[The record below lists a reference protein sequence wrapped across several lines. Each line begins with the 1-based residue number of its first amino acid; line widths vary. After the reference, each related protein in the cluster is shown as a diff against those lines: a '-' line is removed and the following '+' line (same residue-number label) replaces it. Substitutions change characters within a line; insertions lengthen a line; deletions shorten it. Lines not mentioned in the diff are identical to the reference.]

1 MLKATADKILRTTI
15 TGVQGTNVVRRE
27 LCLPEGR
34 VPARRPQVR
43 AHVYEEIGGN
53 PG

>member
-27 LCLPEGR
+27 LCLPEAECLLADPKYALTFMKR
-34 VPARRPQVR
+34 
-43 AHVYEEIGGN
+43 
-53 PG
+53 